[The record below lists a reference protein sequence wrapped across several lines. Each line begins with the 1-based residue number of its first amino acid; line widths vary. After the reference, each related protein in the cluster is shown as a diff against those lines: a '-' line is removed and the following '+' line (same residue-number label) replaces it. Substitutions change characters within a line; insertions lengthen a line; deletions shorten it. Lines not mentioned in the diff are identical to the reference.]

1 MYKLLSMGGNSYLEH
16 LENLAIV
23 AYTNIYMFNV
33 VLCRI
38 VYKMSSPLDEY
49 YFVKKEV
56 KFFKVNTINRKR
68 YRTFDMRK
76 KNHIV

>member
-1 MYKLLSMGGNSYLEH
+1 MGGNSYLEH

-68 YRTFDMRK
+68 YRKFDMRK
-76 KNHIV
+76 KTP